1 VRQCRR
7 VIGESDNEGKCKRRG
22 LLRLIPHRLT
32 QDVFVYA
39 LASGLAVRDVYETSG
54 IDRLSLAASKS
65 PATLRALIPAQA
77 PAVVLGKSLKLA

>member
-32 QDVFVYA
+32 QEVFVYA

-54 IDRLSLAASKS
+54 I
-65 PATLRALIPAQA
+65 
-77 PAVVLGKSLKLA
+77 